1 MSAIQAAIER
11 VRKLKEQQQGH
22 DAALGRTP
30 LGAHDAVSTGARAGP
45 RRISASQMHRVP
57 MNVKVAQGNRLLGHE
72 STGNTG
78 QSAYRILRTRL
89 MQRMRSNKWQTL
101 GISAAGEG
109 EGKTLTAINLA
120 MSISAEIGQE
130 AVLIDLDLRKPTVH
144 RRLGIEAGS
153 FVNLKDFLEGHTDDV
168 ADLLVTPGIE
178 RLGCILNAEPIERS
192 SDLLASPRGQ
202 KLFNDLRSRLQPNTI
217 IIIDLPPLLST
228 DDALVVASMVDTML
242 FVVAE
247 GQTRRSDLVEA
258 QQLLQEFNVIGTLLN
273 RSVEQDPRKY
283 Y

>member
-11 VRKLKEQQQGH
+11 VRKLKEQQREL
-22 DAALGRTP
+22 DVAAGRVP
-30 LGAHDAVSTGARAGP
+30 LDP
-45 RRISASQMHRVP
+45 YEISATRTRTTQPRLSVRDMHEVQMS
-57 MNVKVAQGNRLLGHE
+57 VKVAQSNRVLGHE

-89 MQRMRSNKWQTL
+89 MQRMRANNWQTL
-101 GISAAGEG
+101 GICAAGEC
-109 EGKTLTAINLA
+109 EGKTLTAVNLA

-130 AVLIDLDLRKPTVH
+130 AVLIDLDLRKPTIH
-144 RRLGIEAGS
+144 ERLGIAPGA
-153 FVNLKDFLEGHTDDV
+153 FVDLGDYLQGNTDDV
-168 ADLLVTPGIE
+168 ADLLITPGVD
-178 RLGCILNAEPIERS
+178 RLGCILNATPINRS
-192 SDLLASPRGQ
+192 SDLLGSPRGR
-202 KLFNDLRSRLQPNTI
+202 KLFDDLRARLQPGTI
-217 IIIDLPPLLST
+217 IIVDLPPLLST

-247 GQTRRSDLVEA
+247 GITKRQDLVEA
-258 QQLLQEFNVIGTLLN
+258 QQLLHECNVIGTLLN